1 MENKNFTVTDDL
13 LASHGQRLLNFIIDL
28 IIQYIIW
35 VSVGETILILSN
47 VTNNYN
53 LSYTLESLSL
63 MEKSVSALT
72 IWILYYGL
80 TDLYFSRSLAKYF
93 TKTVV
98 VMKDGSKPGRT
109 TIFKRTL
116 SRLIPLDSFS
126 FLGATPRG
134 WHDLISETYVVKKAE
149 FEKKKHIIIFP

>member
-35 VSVGETILILSN
+35 VSVGQTILIFSN

-63 MEKSVSALT
+63 IEKSVSALV

-116 SRLIPLDSFS
+116 SRLMPLDPFS
-126 FLGATPRG
+126 FLGKTPRG

>member
-35 VSVGETILILSN
+35 VSVGQTILIFSN

-63 MEKSVSALT
+63 MEKSVSALV

-116 SRLIPLDSFS
+116 SRLIPLDPFS
-126 FLGATPRG
+126 FLGKIPRG

>member
-35 VSVGETILILSN
+35 VSVGQTILIFSN

-63 MEKSVSALT
+63 MEKSVSALV

-116 SRLIPLDSFS
+116 SRLIPLDPLS
-126 FLGATPRG
+126 FLGKTPRG